1 MRQDQDYLDVFK
13 NKKEA
18 EGRLRF
24 WIEEYE
30 LCTQQSS
37 FARQQN
43 ACFHYGIGKCRGA
56 CLAEEKCEVYNQRV
70 QVVADSLLY
79 PHENM
84 LIIDKGKKESEKSFI
99 YIKKGIFQGFG
110 YFQLNHQIKPL
121 IKLRPV

>member
-18 EGRLRF
+18 ESRLRF

-84 LIIDKGKKESEKSFI
+84 LIIDKGKKEREEF
-99 YIKKGIFQGFG
+99 YL
-110 YFQLNHQIKPL
+110 Y
-121 IKLRPV
+121 